1 PWGYTQVCTEKPTT
15 GGSDGGKDDDK
26 DKDDKD
32 KDDKDEDESEDE
44 KDKCDDGALAP
55 LGGAASGTPVSF
67 SGSLTTGATGTAH
80 FALASADVGTST
92 GTRTATATATTT
104 SAGAWHAA
112 GTRFTLAADEPDA
125 ASAQA
130 ALQALSA
137 ASLSGFG
144 TYQEAEDAVQQALG
158 SDQDQLNPNVG
169 GDNPGDPTVDQ
180 DNPGDPSLGGSCSD
194 PDANQP
200 MDPFHVLDDIPPYRP
215 GKDGRKEWSEEVER
229 IARENPLTKDFTAED
244 ALIIADYTGPWAND
258 ANMYLRGQPVSGS
271 RAGKVPEFIEKMDRA
286 LEHLPPVSATV
297 YRGTFMPQ
305 DMLDKYAAGEEITM
319 PEYLSTSTDINK
331 AQRAAANAKSNGRQG
346 ESVLVR
352 IETDNGR
359 NIDPLSRY
367 RGRESEV
374 LIPRDGKFTQT
385 GTETTIID
393 GKEYKVIVLKQ
404 TG

>member
-1 PWGYTQVCTEKPTT
+1 
-15 GGSDGGKDDDK
+15 
-26 DKDDKD
+26 
-32 KDDKDEDESEDE
+32 
-44 KDKCDDGALAP
+44 
-55 LGGAASGTPVSF
+55 
-67 SGSLTTGATGTAH
+67 
-80 FALASADVGTST
+80 
-92 GTRTATATATTT
+92 TATATPT
-104 SAGAWHAA
+104 GAP
-112 GTRFTLAADEPDA
+112 TRTRYTLAADEPDA
-125 ASAQA
+125 AAAQA
-130 ALQALSA
+130 AMQAMVT
-137 ASLSGFG
+137 ASLAGFG
-144 TYQEAEDAVQQALG
+144 TYEDAEQAAQDALG
-158 SDQDQLNPNVG
+158 SEQDGPNPEIGDDNPNDPNVEQ
-169 GDNPGDPTVDQ
+169 GD
-180 DNPGDPSLGGSCSD
+180 LGSCD
-194 PDANQP
+194 DANRP
-200 MDPFHVLDDIPPYRP
+200 MDAFHALDEIPTYRP

-229 IARENPLTKDFTAED
+229 IAQENPLTKDFTAED

-271 RAGKVPEFIEKMDRA
+271 RAAKVPEFIEKMDRA

-305 DMLDKYAAGEEITM
+305 EMLDRYAAGEEITM